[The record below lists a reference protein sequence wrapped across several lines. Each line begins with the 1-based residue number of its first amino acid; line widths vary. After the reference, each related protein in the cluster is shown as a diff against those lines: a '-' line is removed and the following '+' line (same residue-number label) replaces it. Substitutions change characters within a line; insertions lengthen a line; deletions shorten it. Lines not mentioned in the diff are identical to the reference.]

1 MLLKMNEKIC
11 APSCEHCGEP
21 MTFERMTPKS
31 ALMPELRT
39 FVCSQCGDVET
50 IEVITREG
58 KDEPTYNL
66 QEELMDSQAY
76 DNATT
81 VVEAL
86 RARVDELRL
95 STSVASA
102 EKSPDVPDVE
112 IGKPVRPTIM
122 TPGPQI
128 ERAYDIERISSS
140 LARLTSS
147 SLESLEGLMSELQ
160 DLQKFL
166 KTEVAR
172 VQSEV
177 DNAMAGIKII
187 MEAIAP
193 LRSLQISGTASRTVR
208 SGPAANIS
216 VERLQRPL

>member
-1 MLLKMNEKIC
+1 
-11 APSCEHCGEP
+11 
-21 MTFERMTPKS
+21 
-31 ALMPELRT
+31 
-39 FVCSQCGDVET
+39 
-50 IEVITREG
+50 
-58 KDEPTYNL
+58 
-66 QEELMDSQAY
+66 MD
-76 DNATT
+76 
-81 VVEAL
+81 
-86 RARVDELRL
+86 L

-112 IGKPVRPTIM
+112 IGKPVGPTIM
-122 TPGPQI
+122 TPGPHI

-147 SLESLEGLMSELQ
+147 SMESLEGLMSELQ

-166 KTEVAR
+166 KAEVAR

-177 DNAMAGIKII
+177 DNAMASIKII

-193 LRSLQISGTASRTVR
+193 LRSLQISGTASHTAR

-216 VERLQRPL
+216 VERPHRRL